1 MKDYK
6 LTKQA
11 FKTLTHLA
19 KDNPKIASSIK
30 AVIMK
35 LREGLIE
42 GESLKGYAAFKKI
55 RTGKYRVI
63 YTLRDDILLIA
74 IIEKRETVY
83 ATFEHLF
90 KKSSMFDD

>member
-11 FKTLTHLA
+11 FKTLTRLA

-42 GESLKGYAAFKKI
+42 GESLKGYAVI
-55 RTGKYRVI
+55 ITGKYRVI
-63 YTLRDDILLIA
+63 YTLRDDVLLIA
-74 IIEKRETVY
+74 IIEKLETVY

-90 KKSSMFDD
+90 KKSSMFDE